1 MSQLRDIMTD
11 QVASVSPEDN
21 VYRAASLMKE
31 YNVGMIPVEENGSL
45 KGVITDRDIVL
56 RSVADQ
62 NNEVVSVGEV
72 MSQGNLVT
80 GSPDMSVD
88 EASRLMA
95 QHQIRRLPVVENNR
109 LVGVVALGD
118 IAVRD
123 HLSDEAG
130 QALSNISEN
139 ESTM

>member
-11 QVASVSPEDN
+11 QVASVSPGDN
-21 VYRAASLMKE
+21 VYQAASLMKE
-31 YNVGMIPVEENGSL
+31 YNVGMIPVVENGSL

-88 EASRLMA
+88 EASQLMA
-95 QHQIRRLPVVENNR
+95 QHQIRRLPVVDNNQ

-118 IAVRD
+118 MAVRE

-130 QALSNISEN
+130 QALTNISESD
-139 ESTM
+139 STM